1 MDYKSITQNGLW
13 YKNIEVKNMHFTE
26 RLKSLREEH
35 GLNQT
40 QISKILSCTQTAYS
54 KWELGQRDITV
65 ESLLLLAKYYNVSLD
80 YITGA
85 SNIRSP
91 YPKK

>member
-1 MDYKSITQNGLW
+1 
-13 YKNIEVKNMHFTE
+13 MHFTE